1 MMPIYTPS
9 LQFDHFVI
17 PGFDKGKIEQ
27 SPLSYTNH
35 VAARA
40 FWMMTLTGQA
50 KGLAAKRS

>member
-1 MMPIYTPS
+1 MPIYTPS